1 MLADDQG
8 LALAIQHIQGFYLV
22 QAIWVCGIPL
32 RKCLY
37 PTHRMY
43 FGRLGHRKTIPRDD
57 EIGILKKHQVPV
69 NPRPVD
75 RHLKDEQKR
84 HLAQIKV
91 K

>member
-1 MLADDQG
+1 
-8 LALAIQHIQGFYLV
+8 
-22 QAIWVCGIPL
+22 
-32 RKCLY
+32 
-37 PTHRMY
+37 
-43 FGRLGHRKTIPRDD
+43 
-57 EIGILKKHQVPV
+57 VPV